1 MSVVDK
7 EIRNPVAGL
16 IAFCLLL
23 AGGNAL
29 AQARGHLEVTTI
41 VQKEIVVEDETG
53 ETTTQLVEAQS
64 VVPGEKVVYTITFR
78 NVGDAAAENVVIT
91 NPISESLTYVAG
103 SASNGSMRVEFSID
117 GGKTFGLASDLRVV
131 DNGVERLATTQ
142 EYTHVRWVMQSE
154 LEVGAEGS
162 ASFAAVL
169 Q

>member
-1 MSVVDK
+1 MSAPNCRF
-7 EIRNPVAGL
+7 EIFALFV
-16 IAFCLLL
+16 L
-23 AGGNAL
+23 AMFVTLPANSAL
-29 AQARGHLEVTTI
+29 AQGNGHLEVTTI
-41 VQKEIVVEDETG
+41 VQKEIVVESDDG
-53 ETTTQLVEAQS
+53 ELTTQLVEAQS

-103 SASNGSMRVEFSID
+103 SASNGDMRIEFSAD
-117 GGKTFGLASDLRVV
+117 GGETFGLASELRIV
-131 DNGVERLATTQ
+131 DGETERPATTRD
-142 EYTHVRWVMQSE
+142 YTHVRWVMKNQ

>member
-1 MSVVDK
+1 MSVLLNK
-7 EIRNPVAGL
+7 LRAPVANL
-16 IAFCLLL
+16 IAFCVLL
-23 AGGNAL
+23 AGSNAFAEGN
-29 AQARGHLEVTTI
+29 GHLEVTTI
-41 VQKEIVVEDETG
+41 VQKEIVVEEENG
-53 ETTTQLVEAQS
+53 ETTTQLIEAQS

-103 SASNGSMRVEFSID
+103 SASNGSMRVEFSTD
-117 GGKTFGLASDLRVV
+117 GGKSFGIASELRVV
-131 DNGVERLATTQ
+131 DNGVERPATTQ
-142 EYTHVRWVMQSE
+142 DYTHVRWIMQSE

>member
-1 MSVVDK
+1 MSVLLK
-7 EIRNPVAGL
+7 YIRTCAAGL
-16 IAFCLLL
+16 FTVCALML
-23 AGGNAL
+23 GGTVVAEGN
-29 AQARGHLEVTTI
+29 GHLEVMTM
-41 VQKEIVVEDETG
+41 VQKEVVVEDENG

-103 SASNGSMRVEFSID
+103 SASNDTMQVEFSVD
-117 GGKTFGLASDLRVV
+117 GGKTFAGADELRIV
-131 DNGVERLATTQ
+131 DNGVERPATTQ
-142 EYTHVRWVMQSE
+142 EYTHVRWVMRSE